1 MRTVRGPA
9 ARRSVAR
16 MSDFTRRFNQRVPM
30 RDGVAL
36 AADLTLPADLP
47 APAVVLR
54 TPYGKTG
61 SLQSKRAETF
71 AAAGYVAVL
80 VDVRGR
86 GDSDGDFAPYSS
98 DGPDGYD
105 AIESVAAQDWCDG
118 AVATWGGS
126 YGGHIQWLAALE
138 KPPSLKAMVSLVT
151 PSDPFVENPTGLPTP
166 MSINWYRLIDARVLQ
181 HVENIDWMAIYK
193 HRPLL
198 TMDEAAGFVSAN
210 WRETL
215 RHSTLDDYW
224 EPHSYQHRLV
234 WVGLLGLGSSGG

>member
-1 MRTVRGPA
+1 MRTVRGRVV
-9 ARRSVAR
+9 RRSVRR
-16 MSDFTRRFNQRVPM
+16 MPDLTRRFNQRVPM
-30 RDGVAL
+30 RDGVTL
-36 AADLTLPADLP
+36 AADVTLPGDVP

-61 SLQSKRAETF
+61 ALQSKRADTF

-166 MSINWYRLIDARVLQ
+166 MSINWYRLVDGRMPQ
-181 HVENIDWMAIYK
+181 HVGTTDRGATPK
-193 HRPLL
+193 HRPPL
-198 TMDEAAGFVSAN
+198 
-210 WRETL
+210 
-215 RHSTLDDYW
+215 
-224 EPHSYQHRLV
+224 
-234 WVGLLGLGSSGG
+234 

>member
-1 MRTVRGPA
+1 MPDL
-9 ARRSVAR
+9 S
-16 MSDFTRRFNQRVPM
+16 RRFNQRVPM
-30 RDGVAL
+30 RDGVTL

-61 SLQSKRAETF
+61 ALQSKRAETF

-105 AIESVAAQDWCDG
+105 AIEWVAAQDWCDG

-166 MSINWYRLIDARVLQ
+166 MSINWYRLVDARVLQ
-181 HVENIDWMAIYK
+181 HTDNVDWMKVYT

-198 TMDEAAGFVSAN
+198 TMDEAAGLVARN
-210 WRETL
+210 WGGTVRRSPL
-215 RHSTLDDYW
+215 GHSW
-224 EPHSYQHRLV
+224 GAHRLPHPPPPRE
-234 WVGLLGLGSSGG
+234 G